1 LVLLFE
7 FVVPT
12 LVPEEVLDPT
22 SMFTLPTFEIDPK
35 FITLLTMFRVVFVV
49 VVVVV
54 VTPTP

>member
-1 LVLLFE
+1 MF
-7 FVVPT
+7 
-12 LVPEEVLDPT
+12 VPEEVLDPT
-22 SMFTLPTFEIDPK
+22 SMLTLPTFEIDPR